1 MKKSLL
7 LIVLLIAAA
16 ASAFAQQPPSDL
28 SEARR
33 DKYISEI
40 RQYKH
45 ECIARELDLTKE
57 QQREFFPVYD
67 EMEDQIM
74 KLSNETRELER
85 KTDANPDASEAEL
98 EAAAIAIY
106 SQRLKEGQIEMAFYE
121 KFSKILNNRQILRL
135 KNTERKFTQRL
146 MKHHRNA
153 RKDASARDASSKR
166 QK

>member
-1 MKKSLL
+1 MNRF
-7 LIVLLIAAA
+7 LISVIFL
-16 ASAFAQQPPSDL
+16 ASALLPMVAQKKGELSDAQR
-28 SEARR
+28 E
-33 DKYISEI
+33 KYVAEI

-45 ECIARELDLTKE
+45 DAIARELELTKE

-67 EMEDQIM
+67 DMEEQMM
-74 KLSNETRELER
+74 KLNNETRELER
-85 KTDANPDASEAEL
+85 KAADNADATDAEL
-98 EAAAIAIY
+98 EAAAIALY

-146 MKHHRNA
+146 MRHHRQA
-153 RKDASARDASSKR
+153 GKQTRAEDVSPQR